1 MHLLDVNTRR
11 LKKYVE
17 EKNGKICEKY
27 GILSHRWFARDDE
40 ILFQDIESADH
51 TLLRKREGFFKLVKC
66 CEQAKRDDL
75 GYVWID
81 SCCINRSDSTELQE
95 SINSMYRWYENA
107 DRCYVYLKN
116 TSNPVSGSLIL
127 GKEEDW
133 FRRGWTLQ
141 ELIAPKQVVFYDRRW
156 QSLGDKTSLKGIIFG
171 ITGISTSLLDGTQK
185 PQDCSIAERMSWA
198 CDRETTKG
206 EDRAYSLLGL
216 FDVNMPML
224 YGEGELKAFLRLQ
237 EEIIK
242 ISDDHSIFAWR
253 GVHKAHGLLAT
264 SPEAFRGCNRVR
276 NIPSREGRNAST
288 MTNRGLSIT
297 LRLIPWL
304 LDTYLASID
313 CVEIVDNYGQP
324 LQIFLRRLTADD
336 QYARVSVRGQDVR
349 RGHFL
354 TETKGNHIYVRQPG
368 TEVEQVGADYK
379 RVTGFR
385 LSNELLKS
393 SSWKGKDQNAQE
405 QFIIFESGALFW
417 RNLQELKLSGYRE
430 FESAHVGFDF
440 DFNPILILSESAD
453 KFKKYLSICPLTKDE
468 AVRNNGVWQGM
479 TGKQIEWN
487 RIGHFVRRMA
497 NGNLVEYN
505 QHQDFWAIKGDRLN
519 GLDAYIEGTNIRII
533 LDKTLTERQELV
545 WDLKIEHSHFCS
557 PRAVDSQLPK

>member
-27 GILSHRWFARDDE
+27 GILSHRWLARDDE

-51 TLLRKREGFFKLVKC
+51 ALLKKKKGFFKLVKC
-66 CEQAKRDDL
+66 CEQAKRDNL

-116 TSNPVSGSLIL
+116 TSKPVSGSLIL
-127 GKEEDW
+127 GTEEDW

-141 ELIAPKQVVFYDRRW
+141 ELIAPKEVVFYDRRW
-156 QSLGDKTSLKGIIFG
+156 QFLGDKASLKGIISD
-171 ITGISTSLLDGTQK
+171 ITGISWLLLEGSRK
-185 PQDCSIAERMSWA
+185 LQDCSVAERMSWA

-224 YGEGELKAFLRLQ
+224 YGEGEVKAFLRLQ

-264 SPEAFRGCNRVR
+264 SPEAFRGCSRVR

-297 LRLIPWL
+297 LRLAPWL
-304 LDTYLASID
+304 LDTYLAWID
-313 CVEIVDNYGQP
+313 CVE
-324 LQIFLRRLTADD
+324 
-336 QYARVSVRGQDVR
+336 
-349 RGHFL
+349 
-354 TETKGNHIYVRQPG
+354 
-368 TEVEQVGADYK
+368 
-379 RVTGFR
+379 
-385 LSNELLKS
+385 
-393 SSWKGKDQNAQE
+393 
-405 QFIIFESGALFW
+405 
-417 RNLQELKLSGYRE
+417 
-430 FESAHVGFDF
+430 
-440 DFNPILILSESAD
+440 
-453 KFKKYLSICPLTKDE
+453 
-468 AVRNNGVWQGM
+468 
-479 TGKQIEWN
+479 
-487 RIGHFVRRMA
+487 
-497 NGNLVEYN
+497 
-505 QHQDFWAIKGDRLN
+505 
-519 GLDAYIEGTNIRII
+519 
-533 LDKTLTERQELV
+533 
-545 WDLKIEHSHFCS
+545 
-557 PRAVDSQLPK
+557 